1 MSVLSG
7 VKIAPP
13 EHMWGRRTRQ
23 AEIWRFLRQPVRH
36 RLPGRHGSRGF
47 FRSRSS
53 ALEVR
58 SVRTDSYVYLL
69 PPLIWRALSNVLCI
83 GCELMTREFA
93 VDCQPS
99 EPSTEKQHR
108 RQMCRVGRWLYSRG
122 LVVANEG
129 NLSVRLDE
137 RRILVTP
144 SGKCKGRIAPEEL
157 LITDPCGDV
166 VHGAGRPSSEMLMHL
181 LFYRSRPDVHAICH
195 AHPPTATG
203 FAAARRALEAPVLP
217 EIIVGLGKIPL
228 ASYGTPGTWEV
239 CAGLEPLVQNYDAI
253 LLENHGVVTC
263 GPDLETAFQR
273 METVEQFAKVML
285 TAELLGGAH
294 LLPRAEVQKLVT
306 AKRRTGSS
314 PAGESFALPRTA
326 EDVRDRLALARPE
339 LEPVAK

>member
-1 MSVLSG
+1 
-7 VKIAPP
+7 
-13 EHMWGRRTRQ
+13 
-23 AEIWRFLRQPVRH
+23 
-36 RLPGRHGSRGF
+36 
-47 FRSRSS
+47 
-53 ALEVR
+53 
-58 SVRTDSYVYLL
+58 
-69 PPLIWRALSNVLCI
+69 
-83 GCELMTREFA
+83 MTREFA
-93 VDCQPS
+93 LDSQPTS
-99 EPSTEKQHR
+99 PATEKQHR
-108 RQMCRVGRWLYSRG
+108 RQICRVGRWLYSRA

-137 RRILVTP
+137 RHILVTP
-144 SGKCKGRIAPEEL
+144 SGKCKGRMTMDEL
-157 LITDPCGDV
+157 LVTDLSGEV
-166 VHGAGRPSSEMLMHL
+166 IRGAGRPSSEMLMHL

-203 FAAARRALEAPVLP
+203 FAAAGRALEAPVLP

-239 CAGLEPLVQNYDAI
+239 CAGLEPFVQNYDAI

-263 GPDLETAFQR
+263 GPDLDTAFQR

-306 AKRRTGSS
+306 SKRRGGSS
-314 PAGESFALPRTA
+314 RASESFALPQTA
-326 EDVRDRLALARPE
+326 EAVRDRLALARPE